1 MSNNSSL
8 SGNYQN
14 SNTHYN
20 SNMNRQGGYGMGTS
34 MYSGMGSNY
43 SSYGGMGSSSLMG
56 GYGNSMYGGMG
67 GSSYGLNS
75 YDGGYQNG
83 NGMMGNVNGQ
93 QQQIQQPQ
101 QNFTM

>member
-1 MSNNSSL
+1 
-8 SGNYQN
+8 
-14 SNTHYN
+14 
-20 SNMNRQGGYGMGTS
+20 MNRQGGYGMGS
-34 MYSGMGSNY
+34 SSYSGIGSNY
-43 SSYGGMGSSSLMG
+43 SSYGGMGGSSLMG

-67 GSSYGLNS
+67 GSSYGLNN

-93 QQQIQQPQ
+93 PQQFQQPQ